1 MLVGSTSSK
10 GECFLV
16 REVNSTLKPVD
27 FRSLCRISNNLR
39 RSPLAVV
46 VSAELKVFFRMSLF
60 RKTSLTFKLARSL
73 PSHEALELEKL
84 NPLQVFDQNSMFRV
98 IPLFCTAPS
107 TAQNIATSK
116 MAAVLPVSTKRTNK
130 RRFYRAKAFIHNNNA
145 ADPLTASW
153 KMKEMCMITKCAVV
167 FHFVAVELW
176 NYLKKCPG

>member
-16 REVNSTLKPVD
+16 GEVNSTLKPAD

-46 VSAELKVFFRMSLF
+46 VSAELKVFFRKSLF
-60 RKTSLTFKLARSL
+60 RKTSLTFKLARSS

-84 NPLQVFDQNSMFRV
+84 NPLQVFDQNSMLRV

-107 TAQNIATSK
+107 TAQNIATWRRYFPLARKEQTS
-116 MAAVLPVSTKRTNK
+116 AAFAELKLLFT
-130 RRFYRAKAFIHNNNA
+130 
-145 ADPLTASW
+145 
-153 KMKEMCMITKCAVV
+153 ITM
-167 FHFVAVELW
+167 
-176 NYLKKCPG
+176 PQTG